1 MLSSGAAPSR
11 PPTGF
16 SERVAFCDTA
26 EKQIDCSLARRRAH
40 PLDLM
45 EAQALSLGL
54 PLLHIVIPKDADYKE
69 SYVSGMK
76 KLKAGFTPPP

>member
-1 MLSSGAAPSR
+1 MS
-11 PPTGF
+11 
-16 SERVAFCDTA
+16 SERFLAPLKRCF
-26 EKQIDCSLARRRAH
+26 LARHRAH

-54 PLLHIVIPKDADYKE
+54 PLLHVVIPKGADYKE

-76 KLKAGFTPPP
+76 KLKAGFTPPPQCDSSPDRSEP

>member
-1 MLSSGAAPSR
+1 
-11 PPTGF
+11 
-16 SERVAFCDTA
+16 
-26 EKQIDCSLARRRAH
+26 
-40 PLDLM
+40 M

-76 KLKAGFTPPP
+76 KLKAGFTPPPQCDQALCAVSSDDTDRLGGRCD